1 MKIWLITIG
10 EPLPTDPGSPRLLRT
25 GIVAGLLRDQGHEV
39 VWWTSCF
46 NHQTKQMRAHVV
58 GPAARAALGYDLR
71 LLAGSGYRSNV
82 SWQRLRDHRQLAQ
95 AFSEQAPTL
104 PAPDIV
110 LCSYPTVGLCEAAVA
125 YAHPRGVPVLL
136 DLRDL
141 WPDIFENLVPPV
153 LRGLARGLLAP
164 MFRASRR
171 ACEGATAL
179 VGITEAFVDWGV
191 ARAGRPR
198 RPADRSFA
206 LAYDFRP
213 MPAEALQ
220 AARDKW
226 TALGIAAGAR
236 TLCFFG
242 TLGRQFDIP
251 TVLEAARRLQD
262 SDLRF
267 VICGTGDRLAQYQR
281 DAAELPNVLLAGWVD
296 AAAIRALMERSLAGL
311 APYHN
316 ERSFTM
322 SIPNK
327 AVEYL
332 AGGLPVLTCLGG
344 ELQAMLRQHGCGLF
358 WNEGDA
364 ASLVDA
370 INLLIGDPEAL
381 QHMADN
387 AAFAFSENFVAQVVY
402 GRLIDHL
409 CDLAATP
416 RAGATAAS
424 GLDLNLLPTP

>member
-10 EPLPTDPGSPRLLRT
+10 EPLPTDQGSPRLLRT

-39 VWWTSCF
+39 VWWTSRF
-46 NHQTKQMRAHVV
+46 DHQAKQIRAPVE
-58 GPAARAALGYDLR
+58 GQACAALGYDLR
-71 LLAGSGYRSNV
+71 LLAGGGYRSNV
-82 SWQRLRDHRQLAQ
+82 SWRRIRDHQQLAQ

-104 PAPDIV
+104 PAPDLV

-125 YAHPRGVPVLL
+125 YARPRGIPVVL

-141 WPDIFENLVPPV
+141 WPDIFVNLVPPA
-153 LRGLARGLLAP
+153 LRRLARGLLAP

-191 ARAGRPR
+191 DRAGRSR
-198 RPADRSFA
+198 RPADRSFP
-206 LAYDFRP
+206 LAYDFRA

-226 TALGIAAGAR
+226 TALGIAAGGK

-251 TVLEAARRLQD
+251 TVLQAARRLKD

-267 VICGTGDRLAQYQR
+267 VICGTGDRLAHYQQ
-281 DAAELPNVLLAGWVD
+281 DAADLPNVLFAGWIDGV
-296 AAAIRALMERSLAGL
+296 AIRALMERSLAGL
-311 APYHN
+311 APYRN

-327 AVEYL
+327 AVEYM

-344 ELQAMLRQHGCGLF
+344 QLQTMLRQHGCGLF

-364 ASLVDA
+364 AGLADA
-370 INLLIGDPEAL
+370 INRLIGDPEAR
-381 QHMADN
+381 QRMADN
-387 AAFAFSENFVAQVVY
+387 AAFAYSENFVAQVVY
-402 GRLIDHL
+402 GNLIDHL
-409 CDLAATP
+409 CSLAAAP
-416 RAGATAAS
+416 RTDSTTAT
-424 GLDLNLLPTP
+424 GLAPQLQPTP

>member
-39 VWWTSCF
+39 VWWTSRF
-46 NHQTKQMRAHVV
+46 DHQAKRMRALVV
-58 GPAARAALGYDLR
+58 GRTAGPALGYDLR
-71 LLAGSGYRSNV
+71 LLAGCGYRSNV
-82 SWQRLRDHRQLAQ
+82 SWRRLRDHQQLAQ
-95 AFSEQAPTL
+95 AFSAQAPTL

-110 LCSYPTVGLCEAAVA
+110 LCSYPTVGLCEAAEA
-125 YAHPRGVPVLL
+125 YARPRGIPVLL

-141 WPDIFENLVPPV
+141 WPDIFVNLAPPV
-153 LRGLARGLLAP
+153 LRRLARGLLAP

-171 ACEGATAL
+171 ACAGATAL

-191 ARAGRPR
+191 ERAGRPK
-198 RPADRSFA
+198 RPADRAFP

-220 AARDKW
+220 AARDMW
-226 TALGIAAGAR
+226 TALGIAAGGK

-251 TVLEAARRLQD
+251 TVLHAARLLKH

-267 VICGTGDRLAQYQR
+267 VICGTGDRLAQYRR
-281 DAAELPNVLLAGWVD
+281 DAADLPNVLLTGWVD

-327 AVEYL
+327 AVEYM

-344 ELQAMLRQHGCGLF
+344 ELQAMLRQHGCGVF

-364 ASLVDA
+364 TGLADA
-370 INLLIGDPEAL
+370 INRLIGDPEAR
-381 QHMADN
+381 QRMADN
-387 AAFAFSENFVAQVVY
+387 AASAYSENFVAQVVY

-409 CDLAATP
+409 CDLAAAP
-416 RAGATAAS
+416 RVGAKPAP
-424 GLDLNLLPTP
+424 GLDPKLLPTP